1 MATLTIRNLDDHVR
15 QELRLRAARHGR
27 SMEEEVRAILRE
39 TIRNEPG
46 AEAETPG
53 VGTRIHQ
60 HFAPLGGVEL
70 ELPLRASLA
79 EAADFSQPPS

>member
-1 MATLTIRNLDDHVR
+1 MATLTIRNLDEQVK
-15 QELRLRAARHGR
+15 QQLRLRAARHRR

-46 AEAETPG
+46 PAAETPG
-53 VGTRIHQ
+53 LGTRIHQ

-79 EAADFSQPPS
+79 EAADFSQPPA